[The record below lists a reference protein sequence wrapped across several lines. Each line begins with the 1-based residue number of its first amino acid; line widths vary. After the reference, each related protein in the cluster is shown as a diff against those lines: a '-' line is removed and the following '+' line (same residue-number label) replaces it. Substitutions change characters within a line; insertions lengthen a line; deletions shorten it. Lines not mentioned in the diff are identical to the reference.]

1 MMDHLLDC
9 TMDHLTIA
17 WWYNYDVWTSQSK
30 SNLSALRW
38 FLKFIISL
46 IAGWLYPYYWLVDKA
61 SVWPWSTK
69 IISET
74 VNEIKGPPRP

>member
-38 FLKFIISL
+38 FLKFIIHESMMIL
-46 IAGWLYPYYWLVDKA
+46 EI
-61 SVWPWSTK
+61 TK
-69 IISET
+69 SA
-74 VNEIKGPPRP
+74 VP

>member
-46 IAGWLYPYYWLVDKA
+46 LLVGYI
-61 SVWPWSTK
+61 PT
-69 IISET
+69 I
-74 VNEIKGPPRP
+74 G